1 MFNCFTVYRCKITR
15 STMTTVKVYL
25 DGSEIRRFVMSDV
38 KDFKAFK
45 ATIGQLF
52 PSLAGKDF
60 TLSWRDVDGDPIV
73 MSSDLELSQATLN
86 MEDGLLRVYATVVQP
101 GAFGAAG
108 AQAPADKVHAGVLCD
123 VCDTEIH
130 GVRYKCLQCED
141 YDMCDPCH
149 LKRTHEEHDMLKLV
163 NPGVRPIWA
172 FPGWKRLWRHCA
184 KSAMGGG
191 RGHHNWGH
199 RRGGPP
205 GPHRGCPSFR
215 DCPAT
220 QAAGPS
226 TEGGATAQDPTHAAR
241 AQYHELLNGIGDT
254 IANLLDPLG
263 INVAYHVER
272 ASETAPTPDDHSKKD
287 SATEPMDT
295 TQDGA
300 GDRPKTSEAAAQ
312 STEAA
317 KTPEAP
323 RSSEPQAAATGGVF
337 CPFGSI
343 PQNLGAVP
351 KPTPAPVPESEPTTE
366 PDVSHGW
373 TLLNALR
380 ESIMVDDSNTAASAP
395 TASPAQQQGNGSKID
410 TALSQML
417 VMGFDNEGGWLRQL
431 LEVKRGD
438 IGAVLES
445 LHPSPK

>member
-1 MFNCFTVYRCKITR
+1 
-15 STMTTVKVYL
+15 MTTVKVYL
-25 DGSEIRRFVMSDV
+25 DGSEIRRFVMGDV

-45 ATIGQLF
+45 GTIAQLF
-52 PSLAGKDF
+52 PALAGKEF
-60 TLSWRDVDGDPIV
+60 TLSWRDADGDLIT
-73 MSSDLELSQATLN
+73 MSSDLELSQAALN
-86 MEDGLLRVYATVVQP
+86 MEDGLLRIYASVAQP
-101 GAFGAAG
+101 GTPETAG
-108 AQAPADKVHAGVLCD
+108 AEAPADKVHPGVLCD
-123 VCDTEIH
+123 VCDTEIR

-141 YDMCDPCH
+141 YDMCDSCH

-163 NPGVRPIWA
+163 NPGVRPIWS

-184 KSAMGGG
+184 KTAMGGG
-191 RGHHNWGH
+191 RGHHGWGHH
-199 RRGGPP
+199 RRGGAP
-205 GPHRGCPSFR
+205 GPHRGCPAFR
-215 DCPAT
+215 GCPAT
-220 QAAGPS
+220 QAAGRS
-226 TEGGATAQDPTHAAR
+226 SEGGPAAEDSTHAAR

-272 ASETAPTPDDHSKKD
+272 AAETAPTPDEHCKKD

-295 TQDGA
+295 TTQDGT
-300 GDRPKTSEAAAQ
+300 GNRPKTTEAAAQ
-312 STEAA
+312 STEAP

-323 RSSEPQAAATGGVF
+323 RSAEPQSAAPGGMF

-351 KPTPAPVPESEPTTE
+351 KPTSAPAPETE
-366 PDVSHGW
+366 PMTEPEVSHGW

-380 ESIMVDDSNTAASAP
+380 ESIMVDDANTASSAP
-395 TASPAQQQGNGSKID
+395 APSSVQQQGNGSKID

>member
-1 MFNCFTVYRCKITR
+1 
-15 STMTTVKVYL
+15 MTTVKVYL
-25 DGSEIRRFVMSDV
+25 EGSEIRRFVMGDV
-38 KDFKAFK
+38 KDFKTFK
-45 ATIGQLF
+45 GTIGQLF
-52 PSLAGKDF
+52 PTLAGKEF
-60 TLSWRDVDGDPIV
+60 ALSWRDVDGDLIA
-73 MSSDLELSQATLN
+73 MSSDLELSQAALN
-86 MEDGLLRVYATVVQP
+86 MEDGLLRIYASVVQP
-101 GAFGAAG
+101 GAPEAAGAAG
-108 AQAPADKVHAGVLCD
+108 AQAPADKVHVGVLCD

-163 NPGVRPIWA
+163 NPGVRPIWG

-184 KSAMGGG
+184 KAGMGGG
-191 RGHHNWGH
+191 RGHHGWGH
-199 RRGGPP
+199 RRGGPA
-205 GPHRGCPSFR
+205 GPHRACPAFR
-215 DCPAT
+215 GCPAT
-220 QAAGPS
+220 QAAGPAA
-226 TEGGATAQDPTHAAR
+226 EGGPTAEDPTYAAR
-241 AQYHELLNGIGDT
+241 TQYHELLNGIGDT

-272 ASETAPTPDDHSKKD
+272 ATQPASTSDEHSKKD

-295 TQDGA
+295 AQDGA
-300 GDRPKTSEAAAQ
+300 SDSPKATEATVAAAH
-312 STEAA
+312 STEAP
-317 KTPEAP
+317 KTPDAP
-323 RSSEPQAAATGGVF
+323 RSTEPQATATGGVF
-337 CPFGSI
+337 SCPFGSV
-343 PQNLGAVP
+343 PQNLGAIP
-351 KPTPAPVPESEPTTE
+351 KPTPSAVPETEPVVE

-380 ESIMVDDSNTAASAP
+380 DSIMVDDAITAASAP
-395 TASPAQQQGNGSKID
+395 AASASTPQSQQSNGSKVD
-410 TALSQML
+410 TALAQML

>member
-1 MFNCFTVYRCKITR
+1 
-15 STMTTVKVYL
+15 MTTVKVYL
-25 DGSEIRRFVMSDV
+25 DGSEIRRFVMGDV

-73 MSSDLELSQATLN
+73 MSSDVELSQATLN
-86 MEDGLLRVYATVVQP
+86 MEDGLLRVYATIVQP
-101 GAFGAAG
+101 GAPGASGASGAPGASG
-108 AQAPADKVHAGVLCD
+108 AQAPADKIHAGVLCD

-163 NPGVRPIWA
+163 NPGVRPIWG

-184 KSAMGGG
+184 KSTMGGG
-191 RGHHNWGH
+191 RGHHGWGH

-205 GPHRGCPSFR
+205 GPHRGCPAFR
-215 DCPAT
+215 GCPAT

-226 TEGGATAQDPTHAAR
+226 AEGGATAQDPTHAAR
-241 AQYHELLNGIGDT
+241 VQYHELLNGIGDT

-300 GDRPKTSEAAAQ
+300 GGRPKTSEAAAQ

-317 KTPEAP
+317 KTPDAP

-343 PQNLGAVP
+343 PQNLGSVP
-351 KPTPAPVPESEPTTE
+351 KPTPAPESEPMTE

-380 ESIMVDDSNTAASAP
+380 ESIMVDDSNAAASAP
-395 TASPAQQQGNGSKID
+395 AASPAQQQCNGSKID

-438 IGAVLES
+438 ISAVLES